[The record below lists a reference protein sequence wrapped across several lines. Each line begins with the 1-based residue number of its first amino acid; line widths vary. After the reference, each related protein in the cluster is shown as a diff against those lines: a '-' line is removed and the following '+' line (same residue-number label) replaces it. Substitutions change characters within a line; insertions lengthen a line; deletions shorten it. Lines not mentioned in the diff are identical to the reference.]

1 MSLKIL
7 IIIIIIIGLIY
18 NYFNKKEFFS
28 CNDCEKCYD
37 TTVNVKNQVITNNKH
52 DPVGNIDINGRL
64 ISDKLCFKS
73 TVNPNNKGEITKLGS
88 VTNINKIKSYF
99 GELKN
104 RGQIPN
110 ENILTN
116 SIGNKPVIQIT
127 GFVKK
132 KIIIKV
138 PYFINNNIYFRDQ
151 EFTVDDETKI
161 KFRIYGGTNFKKGD
175 LIFIVCKLSGN
186 KPGICFFKV
195 RNVNYM
201 GSIANQYDTFDMN
214 LAKRNV
220 TSNPS
225 YNNINTS
232 TYKTVNESTISLINN
247 QHQGS
252 DGMGNVTKE
261 KVEPIGSNKYIYTSS
276 NGHKPDIN
284 IESINNELHFNIEGG
299 SRFSPGEYLIFYDD
313 SNPQYLSLIKID
325 KTRVCINKVDIKT
338 IKDAPHFDPKSL
350 RINNTE
356 LIESD
361 FNNLL
366 IIDDII
372 KSDYVVPSKKNMHF
386 ALPRAHKE
394 RNFAQGAGLVYKTG
408 NIGYDSQGNRLVGQA
423 KNDPA
428 EYHCSGEHGKCKC
441 PKNGHIR
448 YIDWHHNRWTRK
460 VAHPSGET
468 WCNNSYFGDPSWG
481 HYKHCYCTPGV
492 PEDPSKT
499 NIRLYQVVS
508 R

>member
-1 MSLKIL
+1 MSLKLL

-18 NYFNKKEFFS
+18 NYFYLNKEFFS
-28 CNDCEKCYD
+28 CGGNEKCYNK
-37 TTVNVKNQVITNNKH
+37 TINVTNQVITANKIN
-52 DPVGNIDINGRL
+52 PIGNINIHGRL
-64 ISDKLCFKS
+64 ISDKICYKS
-73 TVNPNNKGEITKLGS
+73 SINPNNKGEISTISNS
-88 VTNINKIKSYF
+88 VTNISRVESYF
-99 GELKN
+99 GDLKN

-127 GFVKK
+127 GFEKK

-138 PYFINNNIYFRDQ
+138 PYFNRNKLNFRDQ
-151 EFTVDDETKI
+151 EITVDDESKI
-161 KFRIYGGTNFKKGD
+161 KFRIYGGTNFKQGD
-175 LIFIVCKLSGN
+175 LIFIVCTLRNN
-186 KPGICFFKV
+186 KPGICFFSV

-201 GSIANQYDTFDMN
+201 GSIVDQYDTFNMN
-214 LAKRNV
+214 SSKDFITENR
-220 TSNPS
+220 S

-232 TYKTVNESTISLINN
+232 TFKTVNGLN
-247 QHQGS
+247 G
-252 DGMGNVTKE
+252 
-261 KVEPIGSNKYIYTSS
+261 YIYTSS

-284 IESINNELHFNIEGG
+284 IKSINNELHFSIEGG
-299 SRFSPGEYLIFYDD
+299 SRFSPGEHLIFYDG
-313 SNPQYLSLIKID
+313 SNPKYLSLIKID

-338 IKDAPHFDPKSL
+338 IKDAPHFYPNSV

-356 LIESD
+356 LLESD

-372 KSDYVVPSKKNMHF
+372 NSDYIVPSKKNMHF

-394 RNFAQGAGLVYKTG
+394 RNFSQDGIIFKTG

-428 EYHCSGEHGKCKC
+428 EYHCAGEGRSCKC
-441 PKNGHIR
+441 PKNGYIK

-460 VAHPSGET
+460 KAHPSGVT
-468 WCNNSYFGDPSWG
+468 PCNNGYFGDPSWG

-492 PEDPSKT
+492 PEDPTKT
-499 NIRLYQVVS
+499 NIRLYQMVK